1 MIIYIFPVLAIL
13 FYIFVKI
20 KTKLKATRKGK
31 IKAGKVF
38 LADNIRNSSN
48 KTKR

>member
-13 FYIFVKI
+13 FYLFVKM
-20 KTKLKATRKGK
+20 KTKLKAPTKGK
-31 IKAGKVF
+31 TKAGEVF
-38 LADNIRNSSN
+38 LADNIINSYK